1 MDRPLGR
8 RPSALLSPSTIP
20 VSALET
26 RAVMPWV
33 VIDKVSKTFPDRRRE
48 VRALDRIELSVAER
62 ELLVLVG
69 PSGSGKTTLL
79 RLIAGLD
86 QASSGS
92 ISIGGVDVTHIPPQ
106 DRGVAMIFQEHSLYP
121 HMTVRAN
128 LAFGLELRKVPRA
141 EIGRRVN
148 EAAAFLGLE
157 PLLER
162 RPDALSGGERQ
173 RTALGRSLVLRPR
186 VFLLDEPLSQLDA
199 PLRAQMRREITR
211 VHRELGTTMIYVTH
225 DQAEAMTL
233 GDRIAVIRGGVIEQ
247 TGKPLEL
254 YRNPNNLFVA
264 SFFGA
269 PPLNLFAG
277 TIEFKSG
284 RRVFRWQPERGVAQ
298 GPNTLWD
305 LPEAGC
311 EALADGESVVLGL
324 RPEHLR
330 LLAPGEPNRP
340 GEVAI
345 PSRIE
350 GVEPMGWETHV
361 WLRSGGLEFSVRLVG
376 STPAP
381 QPETECAA
389 LDLTQALL
397 FDGRSGSRIERL

>member
-1 MDRPLGR
+1 
-8 RPSALLSPSTIP
+8 
-20 VSALET
+20 
-26 RAVMPWV
+26 MPWV
-33 VIDKVSKTFPDRRRE
+33 VIDKVSKSFPDHGRE
-48 VRALDRIELSVAER
+48 VPALDGVELAVAER

-86 QASSGS
+86 QPSRGT
-92 ISIGGVDVTHIPPQ
+92 ISIGGVDVTQVPPQ

-128 LAFGLELRKVPRA
+128 LAFGLELRKVPKA
-141 EIGRRVN
+141 EIGRRVS
-148 EAAAFLGLE
+148 EAASFLGLE
-157 PLLER
+157 PLLDR

-225 DQAEAMTL
+225 DQAEAMSL
-233 GDRIAVIRGGVIEQ
+233 GDRIAVIRAGVIEQ

-254 YRNPNNLFVA
+254 YRSPNNLFVG
-264 SFFGA
+264 SFFGS

-277 TIEFKSG
+277 IIESSAG
-284 RRVFRWQPERGVAQ
+284 RRTFRWQAEDGRQEAPDA
-298 GPNTLWD
+298 LWD
-305 LPEAGC
+305 LPQAV
-311 EALADGESVVLGL
+311 GETEVHRGSVVLGL

-340 GEVAI
+340 GEVVLR
-345 PSRIE
+345 SRIE
-350 GVEPMGWETHV
+350 AVEPMGWETHV
-361 WLRSGGLEFSVRLVG
+361 WLRGGGMEFSVRVVG
-376 STPAP
+376 STPVP
-381 QPETECAA
+381 QSGAISAA
-389 LDLTQALL
+389 LDLSQAFV
-397 FDGRSGSRIERL
+397 FDGRSGRRVWPMPR